1 MSEKYDV
8 AIIGGGPAGLT
19 AGLYTSRAGIK
30 SLLIEKGVPGG
41 LMAATYWI
49 ENYPG
54 FDEGISG
61 LDLSKKMEKQARRF
75 GLDLRTGS
83 IDDIRINGKEKVL
96 ISDNGT
102 EISTK
107 AVIIATGSD
116 PKKLNVEGEE
126 RLRGKGVSYCA
137 TCDGAFFRDKK
148 VAVIGG
154 GNSALQEA
162 IFLTRFAEEIF
173 IVHRRDKLRATR
185 INQEKAFSES
195 KIKFIWDSVV
205 EKIEGNETLS
215 SIRLKNLRS
224 KESENL
230 RVDGIFIYIGSSP
243 NTEFLRGLVKL
254 DYYRFIITDEK
265 MATSVPGIYAA
276 GDVRANDLKQI
287 VTAAGDGAIA
297 ALSAERYIEE
307 NFRQD

>member
-173 IVHRRDKLRATR
+173 IVHRRDTLRATK

>member
-1 MSEKYDV
+1 MGDKYDV

-41 LMAATYWI
+41 LMATTYWI

-61 LDLSKKMEKQARRF
+61 LDLSRKMEKQARRF
-75 GLDLRTGS
+75 GLDLRMGS
-83 IDDIRINGKEKVL
+83 IDHISINGKEKVL

-107 AVIIATGSD
+107 AVVIATGSA
-116 PKKLNVEGEE
+116 PKKLNAEGEE

-173 IVHRRDKLRATR
+173 IVHRRDTLRATK

-205 EKIEGNETLS
+205 EKIEGKDTVN
-215 SIRLKNLRS
+215 SIRLKNIKNGQSDTLH
-224 KESENL
+224 
-230 RVDGIFIYIGSSP
+230 VDGIFIYIGSNP